1 MFLQIII
8 NGRAIHVFDEHDVSK
23 IPWELAGVNYVVEAT
38 DALNNLNDAKLH
50 LRSKQVDIHFFI
62 GYLHLDFN
70 YVHSANERTSN
81 HESFL
86 VVLSPGLCKKRL
98 CDPGYQSEVT

>member
-1 MFLQIII
+1 MLFLQIII

-50 LRSKQVDIHFFI
+50 LKSKQVVTVLFFEKLI
-62 GYLHLDFN
+62 VSRNKVGVRTLD
-70 YVHSANERTSN
+70 
-81 HESFL
+81 
-86 VVLSPGLCKKRL
+86 
-98 CDPGYQSEVT
+98 

>member
-1 MFLQIII
+1 MVPFDQTFHPLHFSTKKLESLLFLQIII

-50 LRSKQVDIHFFI
+50 LKSKQVVTVLFFEKLI
-62 GYLHLDFN
+62 VSRNKVGVRTLD
-70 YVHSANERTSN
+70 
-81 HESFL
+81 
-86 VVLSPGLCKKRL
+86 
-98 CDPGYQSEVT
+98 